1 MIKLAII
8 NFILVTGRDA
18 AGQRLTLQRSIWY
31 LWVEVTLRSHLQ
43 EAKAFIGLVV
53 SILAPLI
60 FHSQC
65 LLGTKA
71 VRQYGTARVLNSPHN
86 FIISNYNC

>member
-18 AGQRLTLQRSIWY
+18 ARQKLTLQRSIWH

-43 EAKAFIGLVV
+43 GAKAFIGLVV
-53 SILAPLI
+53 SILAPSI

-71 VRQYGTARVLNSPHN
+71 VRGYGTAHVINTPHN